1 MGGEK
6 DSGEGEREEVG
17 GGVKRDYLFTHYLSV
32 EVENSSGHVVKR
44 KKIGVSCQRRG

>member
-17 GGVKRDYLFTHYLSV
+17 GGGWREITFLLTILAWKW
-32 EVENSSGHVVKR
+32 
-44 KKIGVSCQRRG
+44 KIPAVM